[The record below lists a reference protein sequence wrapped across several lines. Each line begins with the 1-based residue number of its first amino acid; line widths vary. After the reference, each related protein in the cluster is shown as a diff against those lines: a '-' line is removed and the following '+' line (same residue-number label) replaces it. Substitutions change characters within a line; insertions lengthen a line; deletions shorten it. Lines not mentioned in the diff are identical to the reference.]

1 MKPSKRKLVGTL
13 LTAAAVLVGVAS
25 FVPRTLVA
33 GRVSGREVK
42 GRMASLFAPAR
53 YLSDGRTA
61 TVQLGS
67 QQSQVTA
74 DQVEL
79 ASGRI
84 VKIPANCKQVELL
97 ATRGDVRIFFDGQ
110 ERK

>member
-1 MKPSKRKLVGTL
+1 MKLSKRKIIGAVLI
-13 LTAAAVLVGVAS
+13 AAAVLAAVAS
-25 FVPRTLVA
+25 FIPRTLVS

-42 GRMASLFAPAR
+42 GRMSSLFVSAR
-53 YLSDGRTA
+53 YRSDGKTA

-67 QQSQVTA
+67 HTTQVTA

-79 ASGRI
+79 AGGRI

-97 ATRGDVRIFFDGQ
+97 ATRGDVRVIFDGQ
-110 ERK
+110 ER